1 MALIVI
7 TIQDGPQGPNVT
19 INAEPAMPTSILDG
33 PPSGAQ
39 AAAAIMLNALSAVAG
54 PNARGDAPR
63 IITPH

>member
-1 MALIVI
+1 MALVVI
-7 TIQDGPQGPNVT
+7 TIQDGPQGPSVT
-19 INAEPAMPTSILDG
+19 INAEPAMPASVLDG

-54 PNARGDAPR
+54 PRNDAPR